1 MPDHTYHL
9 LLIEERAEEYF
20 QMKSLLSQVQG
31 ATLSLKWV
39 ESVSSVLDMLNT
51 GSNPVSRF
59 DLCLVGE
66 SIFRADI
73 AGIQALMSHQQCLPL
88 VVLVETQEV
97 GESLPQKGA
106 ADFLVREE
114 ITPALLLSVIRY
126 GVERQQVQRELQ
138 QVLYEKRQLAG
149 AIASLKTGVVI
160 TDPNQ
165 PQNPIVY
172 VNPAFLQ
179 LTGYSEAEVLGQT
192 YQFLQGAAVEPLQP
206 EQEGYTKDQVLW
218 RKDGSSFPVEST
230 RQSIWNGDQL
240 VGTVVVFQ
248 DITDRK
254 LSEEALRESEERYA
268 LAVQGASDGIWDW
281 NLKTGKVY
289 FSPRWKAMLGFQE
302 DEIGSTL
309 EDWLGRI
316 HPSGIQ
322 RVKREL
328 HLHLQGHTS
337 HFESEYQILHRNNCY
352 RWMLSRGLAVR
363 DAEGNATRMAGS
375 QTDISS
381 RKQAEEQLL
390 HDAFHDSLTGLPNRA
405 MLMDRLRHALEI
417 AQRDSQFLFSVLF
430 LDVDRFKVLND
441 SLGHMVGDCLL
452 VAIAQ
457 RLSNCLRPG
466 DTFARLGGDE
476 FVILLEGISGI
487 SGATAVANRI
497 QVELARPFSVA
508 GHEIFTSTSIG
519 IALSNTSYEWAE
531 DLLRDADTA
540 MYRAKAQGRAR
551 YEIFNATMHQ
561 RAVALLQLETDL
573 RWAVERDELRLHYQP
588 VVALRDPQKL
598 VGFEALVR
606 WRHPERGMVSP
617 IEFIPIAEDTG
628 LIYSI
633 GHWVLQEACRQMQ
646 QWQEEFELN
655 PPLVVNVNVSGKQF
669 TPKLVEQIQAVLQ
682 ETRLRPAQL
691 KLEITESMLMENA
704 ELAIA
709 ILTDLHK
716 LGIQLCIDD
725 FGTGYSSLSYLHRFP
740 IDTLK
745 IDRSFINKLDS
756 DAEQLAIVRT
766 IMTLAWNLG
775 IEVVAEGVET
785 NKQLAQLRSL
795 QCEYAQGYY
804 FSIPVDSEVAALLIT
819 GDPPWQKMLAVS

>member
-1 MPDHTYHL
+1 MPDQNYHL
-9 LLIEERAEEYF
+9 LLVEEQAEEYF
-20 QMKSLLSQVQG
+20 QMKSLLSQVKG
-31 ATLSLKWV
+31 ATLYLEWV
-39 ESVSSVLDMLNT
+39 DSVSLALETLDA
-51 GSNPVSRF
+51 GSTASNRF
-59 DLCLVGE
+59 DLCLVAE
-66 SIFRADI
+66 SFFRAEVPD
-73 AGIQALMSHQQCLPL
+73 LRRLESHRYCLPL
-88 VVLVETQEV
+88 VVLVETKER
-97 GESLPQKGA
+97 GEGLLQTGA
-106 ADFLVREE
+106 TDYLVREE
-114 ITPALLLSVIRY
+114 VTPALLLNVIRY
-126 GVERQQVQRELQ
+126 GVAHQRMQCDLH
-138 QVLYEKRQLAG
+138 QVLYEKGQLAG

-172 VNPAFLQ
+172 VNPAFLR

-192 YQFLQGAAVEPLQP
+192 YQFLQGAAVEPLQL
-206 EQEGYTKDQVLW
+206 EQEGYTRDQMLW

-230 RQSIWNGDQL
+230 RQPIWNGGQL

-268 LAVQGASDGIWDW
+268 LAVRGASDGIWDW
-281 NLKTGKVY
+281 NLKTGEVY
-289 FSPRWKAMLGFQE
+289 FSPRWKIMLGFQE
-302 DEIGSTL
+302 DEIGSSL
-309 EDWLGRI
+309 EDWLSRI
-316 HPSGIQ
+316 HPSEVQ
-322 RVKREL
+322 RVRREL
-328 HLHLQGHTS
+328 KLHLEGHTS
-337 HFESEYQILHRNNCY
+337 HFESEYQILHRNDCY

-375 QTDISS
+375 QTDITS

-417 AQRDSQFLFSVLF
+417 TQRDSQFLFSVLF

-497 QVELARPFSVA
+497 QAELAQPFSVA

-551 YEIFNATMHQ
+551 YEIFNSAMHQ
-561 RAVALLQLETDL
+561 RAMALLQLETDL
-573 RWAVERDELRLHYQP
+573 RRAVDRDELRLRYQP

-606 WRHPERGMVSP
+606 WHHPERGVVSP
-617 IEFIPIAEDTG
+617 TEFIPIAEDTG

-646 QWQEEFELN
+646 QWQEEFAFH

-682 ETRLRPAQL
+682 ETRLKPEQL

-709 ILTDLHK
+709 ILSDLHN

-804 FSIPVDSEVAALLIT
+804 FSTPVDSETAARLIA
-819 GDPPWQKMLAVS
+819 GEPPWQKMLAVS